1 MRSDSREQA
10 RVLEKGN
17 KGDKKANGVKDNWG
31 SNLPGPSVESK
42 EATSES
48 QGDAFITDTWL
59 SWSKLPHRT
68 LTSHFQAGQ
77 EWLPGGTKS
86 VALSLPCGGFR
97 EASAPGERSA
107 LS

>member
-1 MRSDSREQA
+1 MRSDLREQA

-48 QGDAFITDTWL
+48 QGDAFITDT
-59 SWSKLPHRT
+59 
-68 LTSHFQAGQ
+68 
-77 EWLPGGTKS
+77 
-86 VALSLPCGGFR
+86 
-97 EASAPGERSA
+97 
-107 LS
+107 